1 MKSLIRTLAMT
12 TVLTALPLA
21 ANADTWTISGDES
34 KIAFGSIKKDTVG
47 EVHHFSG
54 ISGQVGDD
62 GAVMVE
68 IDLTTVETYID
79 IRNERMVKMVFGK
92 DTPKATIKASLDAGE
107 LEKLEIGQT
116 TTVDVEGT
124 LTLGKTNVPVETSMF
139 VARLGEDRAVVTTD
153 EMIMLSTADAGID
166 DAVSKLME
174 VAKLPGITRVSPV
187 TMRLVFD
194 RGGDAV
200 MAKAD
205 TEAKAEEPKEEAKAA
220 TAAATTAVAAI
231 TGDVKKGAKVFK
243 RCKACHVV
251 GSEKNR
257 VGPHL
262 NGVIGRTAGS
272 VDGFKYSKAMKGAGI
287 DWTVENLTAYLAN
300 PKKFMPGNKMAF
312 AGLRKESQIS
322 DVIAY
327 IDAESK

>member
-12 TVLTALPLA
+12 TALTALPLA
-21 ANADTWTISGDES
+21 ATADTWTIAGEES
-34 KIAFGSIKKDTVG
+34 QVAFGSVKKNTVG
-47 EVHHFSG
+47 EVHNFSG

-79 IRNERMVKMVFGK
+79 IRNERMVKFVFGE
-92 DTPKATIKASLDAGE
+92 DTPKATIKASLDAGA
-107 LEKLEIGQT
+107 LEKLEVGKT

-124 LTLGKTNVPVETSMF
+124 LTLGKTNIPIETSMF
-139 VARLGEDRAVVTTD
+139 VARLGEDRAVATTD
-153 EMIMLSTADAGID
+153 TMIMLSTKEAGID
-166 DAVSKLME
+166 EGVSKLME
-174 VAKLPGITRVSPV
+174 LAKLPGITRVSPV

-194 RGGDAV
+194 RGGEKVVTQAV
-200 MAKAD
+200 TKEKAP
-205 TEAKAEEPKEEAKAA
+205 KAE
-220 TAAATTAVAAI
+220 TAAATTVAAAAI
-231 TGDVKKGAKVFK
+231 SGDVKKGKKVFK

-262 NGVIGRTAGS
+262 TGVIGRAAGA
-272 VDGFKYSKAMKGAGI
+272 VDGFKYSKAMKGADM
-287 DWTVENLTAYLAN
+287 DWTVENLTGYLAN
-300 PKKFMPGNKMAF
+300 PKKFLPGNKMAF
-312 AGLRKESQIS
+312 AGLRKESQIA

-327 IDAESK
+327 IDSESK